1 MNNRKEKKVVTEPN
15 WSTLASAQ
23 SSQSTV
29 KESATCDKTYENRD
43 LSFHHWLKTLEW
55 NKYFY
60 LSEIYYLVKSIDK
73 EHFIRVL
80 CNTNCV
86 TGS

>member
-1 MNNRKEKKVVTEPN
+1 MNNRKEKKIVTESN
-15 WSTLASAQ
+15 WSTLASVQ
-23 SSQSTV
+23 SSHPTV
-29 KESATCDKTYENRD
+29 KESATCDKTYENHD
-43 LSFHHWLKTLEW
+43 PSFHHWLKTLEW

-60 LSEIYYLVKSIDK
+60 LSEIYYLVESIDK

-86 TGS
+86 IGS